1 MNAARNRLS
10 YRRICKILQN
20 CSTHTHQ
27 GKFLDQKTCI
37 LEAQGFLTMLA
48 ICADILIAF
57 DT

>member
-10 YRRICKILQN
+10 YARICKILQN

-37 LEAQGFLTMLA
+37 LEADGFFTNVGRM
-48 ICADILIAF
+48 CPHSHRS
-57 DT
+57 